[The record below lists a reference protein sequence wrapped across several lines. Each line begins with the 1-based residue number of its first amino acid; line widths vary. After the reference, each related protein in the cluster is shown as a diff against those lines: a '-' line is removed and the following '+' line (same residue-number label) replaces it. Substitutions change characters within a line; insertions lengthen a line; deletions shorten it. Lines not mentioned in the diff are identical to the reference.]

1 MPCRMLHLCF
11 SFDSLT
17 GLLHLCHGSFVFLLR
32 ADLVCKEEEKDVASS
47 TPITTPAEATNGAYI
62 YRKLLPLAN
71 EEMFSTCAP
80 TANRPGAFFRVRTTK
95 TTLDSLLNRCWFIS
109 ALCCSSRTSFF
120 NMSCELLSTTRP
132 ALQMY
137 KCATDVALV
146 KPFLVWSVKNVM
158 AQLLQLLTMPA

>member
-71 EEMFSTCAP
+71 KEMFSTCAP
-80 TANRPGAFFRVRTTK
+80 TANRPGAFSGSNNKDHV
-95 TTLDSLLNRCWFIS
+95 
-109 ALCCSSRTSFF
+109 
-120 NMSCELLSTTRP
+120 
-132 ALQMY
+132 
-137 KCATDVALV
+137 
-146 KPFLVWSVKNVM
+146 
-158 AQLLQLLTMPA
+158 